1 MDHVLKYVF
10 TGPPALTVSII
21 ENATDLS
28 TFVQWNEVDDFLPTN
43 YTVTWTSDRTTPVQS
58 ITPIE
63 QSYTITGLILD
74 TVYNISVFAAN
85 ECGQGPAFMTSV
97 LFSTGSYVHMY
108 LCTTSESSFRAL
120 VLCISFAVSKV
131 HIITQLL
138 WKQVDITISKL
149 RPRTEP
155 KRSQ

>member
-1 MDHVLKYVF
+1 MDHVLKYIF

-28 TFVQWNEVDDFLPTN
+28 TFVQWNEVDDSLPTN
-43 YTVTWTSDRTTPVQS
+43 YTVTWTSDVTTPVQS

-97 LFSTGSYVHMY
+97 LFPTGRYVCTY
-108 LCTTSESSFRAL
+108 LCTTPPFLAI

-131 HIITQLL
+131 
-138 WKQVDITISKL
+138 
-149 RPRTEP
+149 RTYNNAATMET
-155 KRSQ
+155 S